1 MTAETYNKLKKEFIL
16 APCWDRLRFHSE
28 IILCVL
34 GMEGRQLLMKA
45 IIHMFNLDVLYET
58 FPGACY
64 IVMFRPIKNIVASFL
79 SLMRMATAQFRV
91 EHDEKWMNRNIRI
104 LRTLVEKG
112 IR

>member
-1 MTAETYNKLKKEFIL
+1 MCPLHFL
-16 APCWDRLRFHSE
+16 
-28 IILCVL
+28 IINAWSFL

-45 IIHMFNLDVLYET
+45 IIHMFNLDALYET
-58 FPGACY
+58 FPDACY

-112 IR
+112 IRWVLMHKTNAK